1 MLDRRWA
8 RGCRWEAMRRKRTPS
23 EWGKRREME
32 WRRWRGMSRAIE
44 KVEKRKDEGECGRLI

>member
-1 MLDRRWA
+1 
-8 RGCRWEAMRRKRTPS
+8 MRRKRTAS
-23 EWGKRREME
+23 KWGKRREME